1 MRKFVTLLL
10 LFLSVTLT
18 AGAQSR
24 AERIL
29 AQIADPES
37 DYVVVIAHRSDWR
50 HYPENSL
57 AAMEGAIAMGVDM
70 VEIDVQRTADGVLVC
85 CHDNSVDRTTTGSG
99 KVHQLSAEYIS
110 TLKLKTKKG
119 VTEYGMPTLA
129 QALDLC
135 RGRVLINID
144 KGYNYYDQIL
154 QMLVE
159 RDMVDHVVIKGSKK
173 PTTVA
178 KCFDKY
184 DHNMLYMPIINYTAR
199 KWERHQPLFE
209 AYLSSDIPSIAY
221 EICWDGTIKGVRKKV
236 FKRVLDSG
244 ARLWVNTLWDSLC
257 GGEGRSLKDD
267 NALNGNEDKIY
278 GKLLK
283 YGVTMIQTDRPQ
295 LLLDYL
301 ESKGRHTLE

>member
-1 MRKFVTLLL
+1 MKRSLTLLVFAL
-10 LFLSVTLT
+10 VALT
-18 AGAQSR
+18 AAAQSR

-29 AQIADPES
+29 AEIRNPKS
-37 DYVVVIAHRSDWR
+37 KYVVVIAHRSDWR

-70 VEIDVQRTADGVLVC
+70 VEIDVQRTKDGVLVC

-99 KVHQLSAEYIS
+99 KVNELTSDYIA
-110 TLKLKTKKG
+110 TLKLKTKQG

-144 KGYNYYDQIL
+144 KGMNYYDQI
-154 QMLVE
+154 QVMLAE
-159 RDMVDHVVIKGSKK
+159 RDMVEQVVIKSSKK

-178 KCFDKY
+178 KYFAK
-184 DHNMLYMPIINYTAR
+184 HSQNMLYMPIINYRA
-199 KWERHQPLFE
+199 KNWEKHGPLFE
-209 AYLSSDIPSIAY
+209 SYLASDVPTIAY
-221 EICWDGTIKGVRKKV
+221 EICWDSSLKGERKI
-236 FKRVLDSG
+236 FNRVLKSG
-244 ARLWVNTLWDSLC
+244 AKLWVNTLWDSIC
-257 GGEGRSLKDD
+257 GGKEHSFADN
-267 NALNGNEDKIY
+267 NALNGNEHKIY
-278 GKLLK
+278 GTLLK

-301 ESKGRHTLE
+301 ESQGRHTLP